1 MNDDRDVDSSLRA
14 LLEPEKNAVDRLVDA
29 ALKPELRLAQRR
41 PRRTRFALAAA
52 GMLAGAAALLWF
64 NARSPE
70 TQDWLIISPIG
81 DIMLLQSSSGED
93 WIIGPERPDDRLPAG
108 MGFVIVEGEMK

>member
-1 MNDDRDVDSSLRA
+1 MNDDRDVDARLRA
-14 LLEPEKNAVDRLVDA
+14 LLEPERSAVDRLVGVALNPEPGPSPRTPKRMRFVLAVA
-29 ALKPELRLAQRR
+29 A
-41 PRRTRFALAAA
+41 
-52 GMLAGAAALLWF
+52 MLAIVAALLWF

-70 TQDWLIISPIG
+70 AQDWLIINPIG
-81 DIMLLQSSSGED
+81 TVMLVQSSSGES